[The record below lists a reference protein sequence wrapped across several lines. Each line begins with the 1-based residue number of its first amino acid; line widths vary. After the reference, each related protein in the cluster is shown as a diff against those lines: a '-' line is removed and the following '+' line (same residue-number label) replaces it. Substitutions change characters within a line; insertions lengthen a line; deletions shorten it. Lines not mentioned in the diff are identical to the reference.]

1 MSYKQNNYS
10 FYVFIFGLFIW
21 ELSSI
26 INFMSN
32 PNLQLVSI
40 LRYFGLGILII
51 SKFLNLNLTIKDRH
65 ILVTFILATF
75 FIINNVYFAKDSSF
89 LEVIVLVLCSY
100 GYNLDRIIKDYFWI
114 RVISFS
120 VIILLVLIGIIPN
133 QITVFNSRIRYYMG
147 FGWPSFSSFLLFF
160 VVLYFIWIN
169 YNTFSLLWFLLFLVI
184 NQYLYKMT
192 DTKTP
197 YYLTIAILLIW
208 LFFTKSRFN
217 FKFNFKWMIFLSLI
231 PILLICLITYLPLN
245 AYKFPNINNIL
256 SGRLNYGY
264 IGINTFGIKLF
275 GQPYYESTI
284 PAQYFTIDSGLLR
297 YLLHFGIIS
306 TLIMLVLY
314 QRLILKLLKQQNYIR
329 SIVII
334 FCFLSAFSDPWFLN
348 ISFNLFWIV
357 LNELVEDDTATDE
370 IIIKD

>member
-1 MSYKQNNYS
+1 
-10 FYVFIFGLFIW
+10 
-21 ELSSI
+21 
-26 INFMSN
+26 
-32 PNLQLVSI
+32 
-40 LRYFGLGILII
+40 
-51 SKFLNLNLTIKDRH
+51 
-65 ILVTFILATF
+65 
-75 FIINNVYFAKDSSF
+75 
-89 LEVIVLVLCSY
+89 
-100 GYNLDRIIKDYFWI
+100 
-114 RVISFS
+114 
-120 VIILLVLIGIIPN
+120 
-133 QITVFNSRIRYYMG
+133 
-147 FGWPSFSSFLLFF
+147 
-160 VVLYFIWIN
+160 
-169 YNTFSLLWFLLFLVI
+169 
-184 NQYLYKMT
+184 
-192 DTKTP
+192 
-197 YYLTIAILLIW
+197 
-208 LFFTKSRFN
+208 
-217 FKFNFKWMIFLSLI
+217 MIFLSLI
-231 PILLICLITYLPLN
+231 PILLICLITYLSLN